1 MDQSQIEFTEDERH
15 VLEYFRPS
23 AASKWRRGAI
33 FDLSFII
40 ISLVLGALYLVYH
53 DPGVGFVAYAL
64 VFWRAW
70 VAFWQRRRYAKVYR
84 SIFSKYE
91 ARIGETGRTSASEP
105 KV

>member
-1 MDQSQIEFTEDERH
+1 MQPSDIEFTDSERH
-15 VLEYFRPS
+15 VLQYFRPS

-40 ISLVLGALYLVYH
+40 ISLILGALYLVYR
-53 DPGVGFVAYAL
+53 DPGLGFVAYAL

-70 VAFWQRRRYAKVYR
+70 IAFWQRRRYAKVYQ

-91 ARIGETGRTSASEP
+91 ARVQKLGDRSANEP
-105 KV
+105 KA